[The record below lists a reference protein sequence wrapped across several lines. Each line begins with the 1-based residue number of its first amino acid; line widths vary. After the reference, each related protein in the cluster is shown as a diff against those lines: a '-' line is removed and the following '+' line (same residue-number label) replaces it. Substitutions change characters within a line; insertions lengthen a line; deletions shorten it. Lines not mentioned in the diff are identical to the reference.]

1 MEPITEPDLRLPRY
15 RGGVRWV
22 WNKALALQ
30 KQLEADYLLLSY
42 YEHAWSLALW
52 RHSEEYGCLYNAPTF
67 PYNGRSSS
75 WIRQSR
81 RCLTSSPPARFQRR
95 EKQLAW
101 EIRKLSQKKGFLH
114 N

>member
-1 MEPITEPDLRLPRY
+1 M
-15 RGGVRWV
+15 RWV

-67 PYNGRSSS
+67 PLQ
-75 WIRQSR
+75 WTLKFLDQAIQAVFDKF
-81 RCLTSSPPARFQRR
+81 PPSTVPA
-95 EKQLAW
+95 A
-101 EIRKLSQKKGFLH
+101 
-114 N
+114 